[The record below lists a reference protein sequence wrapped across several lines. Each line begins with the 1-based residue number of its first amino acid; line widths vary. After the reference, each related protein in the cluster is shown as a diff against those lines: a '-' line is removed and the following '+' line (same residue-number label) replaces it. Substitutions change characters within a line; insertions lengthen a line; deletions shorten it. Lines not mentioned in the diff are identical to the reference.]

1 VAPSDH
7 DAIPE
12 SYDGSS
18 STSLEKRARL
28 QTSTMTKKLGEG
40 AVEEASAKIEN
51 ENKRPDRLGSRRE
64 SVDQKSFRDSWK
76 PMLLSMLLCF

>member
-1 VAPSDH
+1 MATSDH
-7 DAIPE
+7 DSIPE
-12 SYDGSS
+12 SYDSTS

-51 ENKRPDRLGSRRE
+51 ENKRPDRLVNRHE
-64 SVDQKSFRDSWK
+64 SMDQKSV
-76 PMLLSMLLCF
+76 